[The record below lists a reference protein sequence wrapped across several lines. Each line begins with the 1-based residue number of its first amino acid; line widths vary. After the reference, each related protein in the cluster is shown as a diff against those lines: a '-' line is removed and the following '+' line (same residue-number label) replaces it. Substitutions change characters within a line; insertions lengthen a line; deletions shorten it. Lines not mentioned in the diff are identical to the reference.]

1 MKNDYSQL
9 LIDIQKKSRI
19 TVQNVK
25 DVKNL
30 RDEIESGV
38 NSNIGYN
45 TMRRL
50 FGFLPKTVPSF
61 ATLSLLSNY
70 LGFTSYANYLNNKL
84 NFDEWY
90 FQQKLINFQLNKQ
103 IDTEVVATIE
113 VGLTNKNNIVAVAN
127 LLSHYIRQNNID
139 VLHFLFK
146 TIKFPKLTDGESL
159 KFATIVTYNLLTIE
173 KSTALNIYKKLLPID
188 NFRNLIPLFYIDY
201 SNLTS
206 IYGEVLGLIKQ
217 VSNQSSDLLFV
228 DLMFYYK
235 SFFQNET
242 ISNSKIITLPKNYNS
257 FHDVLKGRYLAYLI
271 LKSNTID
278 EGLEKHILTELKNNQ
293 VSLISQEVIAALII
307 KEEYELLIIIFE
319 KYYEDIF
326 ENVSW
331 TYKTTNTINLI
342 GLANVNWHQQ
352 KYSSAKKNL
361 DLVELDKVELG
372 YYDYFSLFFYLTQLK
387 ISYSEKDQQLN
398 LNAQMQ
404 IKKYISKTNFQFFE
418 QLANK
423 FKIKTS
429 TNLKAIN

>member
-61 ATLSLLSNY
+61 ATLTLLSNY

-127 LLSHYIRQNNID
+127 LIAHYTREKNCIA
-139 VLHFLFK
+139 LEYLFN

-173 KSTALNIYKKLLPID
+173 KSSALEIYKRLLPID
-188 NFRNLIPLFYIDY
+188 NFRNLIPLYYIDY

-228 DLMFYYK
+228 ELMLYYK
-235 SFFQNET
+235 SYFQNE
-242 ISNSKIITLPKNYNS
+242 ILSNSKIISIPKNFNS
-257 FHDVLKGRYLAYLI
+257 VHDVLKGRYLAYLI
-271 LKSNTID
+271 LKSIKVD
-278 EGLEKHILTELKNNQ
+278 EALEKHVLTELSKNQ
-293 VSLISQEVIAALII
+293 VSLISQEVIAALIV
-307 KEEYELLIIIFE
+307 KEEYNLLNVIFDN
-319 KYYEDIF
+319 YYEDIF

-331 TYKTTNTINLI
+331 TYKTTNTIILI

-352 KYSSAKKNL
+352 KYNSAKKNL

-372 YYDYFSLFFYLTQLK
+372 YYDYFSLFFYLTKLK
-387 ISYSEKDQQLN
+387 ISFSENDRILN
-398 LNAQMQ
+398 SEIQKQ
-404 IKKYISKTNFQFFE
+404 IKRYISKTDFIIFE
-418 QLANK
+418 KLAKNYQ
-423 FKIKTS
+423 I
-429 TNLKAIN
+429 